1 MIKHNYRT
9 RWNTCILATA
19 VMAALLLGLPAP
31 AMAEGETEPDEEF
44 DKLGKLYAEVE
55 AWAVQPAGADFKP
68 ATVHDP
74 INVFN
79 TRVVGIDPSTE
90 NRFRVRAGYRLKDN
104 IGEFLVT
111 YASMSHLDTL
121 DMLTPGH
128 FIYGILL
135 PSQQY
140 AGVFNNGLADAFTS
154 EAELQTRDFRVDF
167 YRDVFKG
174 HRISSKWFVGY
185 RRVIHKR
192 RMDATYFA
200 LAPDIPNV
208 LNPISSV
215 GSDALFVRLQPRA
228 DIAQLNSTFNGRGL
242 ETGMTFKMNLGSS
255 KKVWAEADY
264 SLAVLRGKS
273 SSEYASVTHR
283 YILTDSGGNF
293 VYELAPPYDEFEE
306 FETPG
311 DPSSPTVAERIRQQN
326 LRAGLVSENDPSVSF
341 VLEMSVSVR
350 WRVWKNLD
358 VFAGVR
364 QSYYDSVGVDL
375 RPRTVAPAGSAV
387 SDGVALVVNSN
398 DATRDLKSVTYEG
411 LFFGVAYTY

>member
-1 MIKHNYRT
+1 MIKHSYRT

-19 VMAALLLGLPAP
+19 VMAALLLGLPAT

-55 AWAVQPAGADFKP
+55 AWAVQPMGADFKP
-68 ATVHDP
+68 VNVHDP
-74 INVFN
+74 INIFN
-79 TRVVGIDPSTE
+79 TRMLGINPSTE

-104 IGEFLVT
+104 IGELLVT

-121 DMLTPGH
+121 NRITPGQ

-154 EAELQTRDFRVDF
+154 EAELLTRDFRVDF
-167 YRDVFKG
+167 YRDAFKG
-174 HRISSKWFVGY
+174 HRISAKWFVGY

-192 RMDATYFA
+192 RMGATYFA

-208 LNPISSV
+208 LNPISLEGNTV
-215 GSDALFVRLQPRA
+215 LFLRLQPRA
-228 DIAQLNSTFNGRGL
+228 DVAQLSSTFNGRGL

-264 SLAVLRGKS
+264 SLAVIRGQYS
-273 SSEYASVTHR
+273 SDYTSVTHR
-283 YILTDSGGNF
+283 YILIDSGGNF
-293 VYELAPPYDEFEE
+293 LYELAPPYDEFEE
-306 FETPG
+306 LEIPG
-311 DPSSPTVAERIRQQN
+311 NPDSDALAYRIRQQN
-326 LRAGLVSENDPSVSF
+326 LRAGLVSENDPGVSF
-341 VLEMSVSVR
+341 VLEMSVSLR

-364 QSYYDSVGVDL
+364 QSYYDSIGLDL

-387 SDGVALVVNSN
+387 TDGVALVVNSN
-398 DATRDLKSVTYEG
+398 DATRDLKSLTYEG
-411 LFFGVAYTY
+411 LFFGLAYTY